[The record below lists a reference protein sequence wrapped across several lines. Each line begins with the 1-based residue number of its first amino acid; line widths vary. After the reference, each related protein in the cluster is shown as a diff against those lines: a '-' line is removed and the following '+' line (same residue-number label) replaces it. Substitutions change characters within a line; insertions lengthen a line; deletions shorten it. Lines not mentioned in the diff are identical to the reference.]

1 MRNEKYS
8 KAAEATEKAVEFFR
22 INGNGEK
29 ALRMYLFIAAEFKSK
44 ELIELSNKMYALAI
58 NLLADEQLY
67 QFTKDVTTPYATLL
81 LENRLLK
88 DAMIIYEKELLFAQA
103 LKREHHINKVAMCI
117 LALILVDNP
126 GAKEEKFREICRCEC
141 FPMSPEYT
149 TISELYD
156 AYDEGNQQKYDA
168 AARKVSWN
176 HIEAPVFYI

>member
-1 MRNEKYS
+1 
-8 KAAEATEKAVEFFR
+8 
-22 INGNGEK
+22 
-29 ALRMYLFIAAEFKSK
+29 MYLFIAAEFKSK
-44 ELIELSNKMYALAI
+44 EFIELSNKMYALAI

-88 DAMIIYEKELLFAQA
+88 DAMTIYEKELLFAQA

-141 FPMSPEYT
+141 FPMSPEYS